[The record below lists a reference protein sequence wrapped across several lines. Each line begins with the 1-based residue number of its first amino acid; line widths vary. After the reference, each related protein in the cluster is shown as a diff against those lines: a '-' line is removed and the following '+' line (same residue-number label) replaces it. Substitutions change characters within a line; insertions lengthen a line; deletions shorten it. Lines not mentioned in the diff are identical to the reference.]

1 MRDGFTPSAVHSHC
15 LAKITHKTPL
25 HISTKTV
32 FTVFVGVIGALALGV
47 GMCFC
52 MFWSKLVL
60 GIMIGLPGIFV
71 LLCLIPLTK
80 GIRAV

>member
-1 MRDGFTPSAVHSHC
+1 M
-15 LAKITHKTPL
+15 THKTPL

-32 FTVFVGVIGALALGV
+32 FTVFVGAIGALALGV

-52 MFWSKLVL
+52 MVWNMLVL
-60 GIMIGLPGIFV
+60 GIVIGLPGILV

-80 GIRAV
+80 GIREV

>member
-25 HISTKTV
+25 HISGKTV
-32 FTVFVGVIGALALGV
+32 LTFLVGVIGALALGV

-52 MFWSKLVL
+52 MVCGKMVL
-60 GIMIGLPGIFV
+60 GIVIGVAGILV

-80 GIRAV
+80 GIREV